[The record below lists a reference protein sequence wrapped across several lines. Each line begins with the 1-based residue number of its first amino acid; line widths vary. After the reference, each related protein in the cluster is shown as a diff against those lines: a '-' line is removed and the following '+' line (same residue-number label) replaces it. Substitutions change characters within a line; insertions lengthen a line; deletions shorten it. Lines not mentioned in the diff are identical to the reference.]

1 MSSRVLLN
9 IALLVLVVSLGAL
22 VYFQPGT
29 DKKETVAITMLKP
42 EQVQRIEITLPGK
55 EIIRLVKEQN
65 IWRMT
70 SPMQIAAND
79 FRVASILELVNAPSH
94 ARYSKTEVDLTKF
107 KLDKPAYQI
116 RFNDLNVALGD
127 TDPLEGRR
135 YILIQDSVHLITDN
149 YSPYLTEGWTSF
161 VSLSLL
167 PKNNRI
173 TSLALPTMSFS
184 QADGKWIIT
193 PQQTI
198 SVDKINALIDTWRH
212 ANAMRIEPWQATD
225 QHQGKIVI
233 NFKDQ
238 PGEVIFIIAA
248 TEPELVLAR
257 PDIGIAYYF
266 DKEQAEKLL
275 ELKNPPDTSTTP
287 ATSAP

>member
-22 VYFQPGT
+22 VYFLPGT
-29 DKKETVAITMLKP
+29 DKKETVALTMLKP
-42 EQVQRIEITLPGK
+42 EQVQRIEITLPDK

-167 PKNNRI
+167 PKNSRI

-193 PQQTI
+193 PQQKI
-198 SVDKINALIDTWRH
+198 SADKINALIDAWRH

-238 PGEVIFIIAA
+238 PSEMIFIIAA

-275 ELKNPPDTSTTP
+275 EFKNLPDTSST